1 VTTTNAKLTIGK
13 KAATVTADNKS
24 KTYGDDDPTLT
35 AVVEGIVGN
44 DAINYTLS
52 RTEGENVGEY
62 VITVTLGDNPNYDV
76 TVAGAKLTIIKKAV
90 TLTADDKSKTYGDN
104 DPALTA
110 RATGLVG
117 NDTLDYKL
125 SRAEGENAGTYV
137 ITVTLGDNPNYDVTA
152 ENGTFIIDKKAA
164 SITADNKSKTYGD
177 ADSALTATI
186 TGLVGNDTLDYKLS
200 RAEGE
205 NAGTY
210 VITVTLG
217 KNPNYDV
224 TVKNGTL
231 TIGKKAATVT
241 AADKFKTYG
250 KVDPALTAKVT
261 GLVGDDTL
269 NYTLSRARG
278 ENVGRYAIM
287 VTLGNNPNY
296 NVTVVGAKLTINKK
310 SVTVVADSK
319 SKTYGNA
326 DPALTATVTGL
337 VGKDVL
343 DFTLSRAVGEDVG
356 EYAITVTLGSN
367 PNYNVTVTNAK
378 LTIGKKTAT
387 VTADNKSKTYG
398 DADPAL
404 TATVTGLVGNDTISY
419 TLSRAVGENVGE
431 YTITVTLGDNPNYD
445 VSASGAKL
453 TVTKANSVVAAVT
466 ANEIKCDGT
475 AKALV
480 SVSGETGSGNV
491 LYALGN
497 DSAVAPKEGWSAD
510 IPTAVNAGTY
520 YVWYMVQGDDN
531 HTDSEAVCVE
541 VTIAPDYSVIP
552 TSSPSGT
559 NEPQWTKGSKGGYV
573 ITIKESGEDN
583 SFDHFVGVNVDGKE
597 LVKDVDYTVEKG
609 STIVTLKPE
618 TAEKLSAGEH
628 TVTVIFDNGEVD
640 TTLTVLAAKSN
651 VGLWIALV
659 AILLIAVVAIIVFI
673 KKKNGTQKVKQA

>member
-1 VTTTNAKLTIGK
+1 MT
-13 KAATVTADNKS
+13 
-24 KTYGDDDPTLT
+24 
-35 AVVEGIVGN
+35 
-44 DAINYTLS
+44 
-52 RTEGENVGEY
+52 
-62 VITVTLGDNPNYDV
+62 
-76 TVAGAKLTIIKKAV
+76 
-90 TLTADDKSKTYGDN
+90 
-104 DPALTA
+104 
-110 RATGLVG
+110 
-117 NDTLDYKL
+117 
-125 SRAEGENAGTYV
+125 
-137 ITVTLGDNPNYDVTA
+137 
-152 ENGTFIIDKKAA
+152 
-164 SITADNKSKTYGD
+164 
-177 ADSALTATI
+177 
-186 TGLVGNDTLDYKLS
+186 
-200 RAEGE
+200 
-205 NAGTY
+205 
-210 VITVTLG
+210 
-217 KNPNYDV
+217 
-224 TVKNGTL
+224 NGTL

-278 ENVGRYAIM
+278 ENVGRYAIT

-337 VGKDVL
+337 VG
-343 DFTLSRAVGEDVG
+343 
-356 EYAITVTLGSN
+356 
-367 PNYNVTVTNAK
+367 
-378 LTIGKKTAT
+378 
-387 VTADNKSKTYG
+387 
-398 DADPAL
+398 
-404 TATVTGLVGNDTISY
+404 NDTINY

-431 YTITVTLGDNPNYD
+431 YTITVTLGDNPNYN

-453 TVTKANSVVAAVT
+453 TVTKAKSVPAAVT

-497 DSAVAPKEGWSAD
+497 DSITAPKEGWSAD

-552 TSSPSGT
+552 SASPSGT
-559 NEPQWTKGSKGGYV
+559 NEPQWTKGSNGGYV

-597 LVKDVDYTVEKG
+597 LVKDVDYTVERG

-640 TTLTVLAAKSN
+640 TTLTVLAPKSN

-659 AILLIAVVAIIVFI
+659 AILLIAVVAIIVFV